1 VHAYNYGDFPL
12 WDMLFGTFRNPADF
26 GSTDVGFPS
35 PQDRRLGAMLALR
48 DVSDAVGTRT
58 QRSAAP
64 SAATTVPSI

>member
-12 WDMLFGTFRNPADF
+12 WDILFGTFKNPRDF
-26 GSTDVGFPS
+26 GTNDVGFPS

-58 QRSAAP
+58 QRNASAG
-64 SAATTVPSI
+64 SVSVQSV